1 MTDQE
6 LKDLVANLAVS
17 QAKTDAQLAKTDAQL
32 AKTDERLNQIAKM
45 ISATDTQL
53 AKTDAQLAKTEAQL
67 AKTDERLNRIA
78 KMVGAMGNNQGDVA
92 EEYFINSLKDSLTLL
107 DKKFDILIPNFKI
120 EKKRFRD
127 EYDLL
132 LVNGSELAMIEV
144 KYKLHTND
152 VDKLSKQIINLRDLP
167 QYKNYKIYAGVAGF
181 KIPDDVV
188 GLAISNGYFV
198 LQRRGNIIETISD
211 ELRVA

>member
-17 QAKTDAQLAKTDAQL
+17 QAKTDVQLAKTDAQLAKTDAQL
-32 AKTDERLNQIAKM
+32 AKTDV
-45 ISATDTQL
+45 
-53 AKTDAQLAKTEAQL
+53 QL

-127 EYDLL
+127 EYDIL

-152 VDKLSKQIINLRDLP
+152 VDKLAKKITNLKDLP

-188 GLAISNGYFV
+188 ELAISNGYFV
-198 LQRRGNIIETISD
+198 LQREGDIIETISD